1 MIGGLCVRV
10 RGRWLLGPIVVCVG
24 VIGGC
29 LGVAIGLSGQFIS
42 LLLYDENRSEL
53 INRHNRMVW
62 LCVFITGNKQSLL
75 FHPSVSIMIHHY
87 IPIT

>member
-53 INRHNRMVW
+53 INRSKSDGLAERIYNR
-62 LCVFITGNKQSLL
+62 Q
-75 FHPSVSIMIHHY
+75 
-87 IPIT
+87 

>member
-42 LLLYDENRSEL
+42 LLLYDVNR
-53 INRHNRMVW
+53 
-62 LCVFITGNKQSLL
+62 
-75 FHPSVSIMIHHY
+75 
-87 IPIT
+87 